1 MFWCAKAEGVRVG
14 GCSLIPAQ
22 HPPPMWDAAWITT
35 LALGETQAESDGKE
49 QRWTEMDLEQGKPA
63 LWKLYILNPPASAG
77 NAV

>member
-1 MFWCAKAEGVRVG
+1 
-14 GCSLIPAQ
+14 
-22 HPPPMWDAAWITT
+22 MWDAAWITT

-49 QRWTEMDLEQGKPA
+49 QRWTEMDFEQGKPA